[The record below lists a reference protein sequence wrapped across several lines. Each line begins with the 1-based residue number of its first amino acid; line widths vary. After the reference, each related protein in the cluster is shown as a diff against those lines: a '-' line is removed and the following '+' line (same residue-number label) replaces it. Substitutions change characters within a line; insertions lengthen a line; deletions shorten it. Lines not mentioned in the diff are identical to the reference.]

1 MKRAQDSTLPAC
13 DCSVGA
19 THGVCAAE
27 IRGNKAMNERVGM
40 NVRGRLPLRASPDP
54 RRRNLRRDRGR
65 PSGSPLRGAG
75 HRLARALWF
84 RHRRY
89 AGRAYEWFSDGKM
102 C

>member
-40 NVRGRLPLRASPDP
+40 NDRGRLP
-54 RRRNLRRDRGR
+54 RRL
-65 PSGSPLRGAG
+65 PC
-75 HRLARALWF
+75 LARALWF